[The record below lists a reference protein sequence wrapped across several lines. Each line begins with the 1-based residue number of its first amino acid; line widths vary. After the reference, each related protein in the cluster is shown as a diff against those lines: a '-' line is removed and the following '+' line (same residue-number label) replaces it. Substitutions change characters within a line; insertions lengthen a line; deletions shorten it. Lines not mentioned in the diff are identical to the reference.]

1 MEYKITRTND
11 DELMHYG
18 VLGMKWGVH
27 RSTGYNQQKEQRR
40 ADKALK
46 KDMRDRSRTA
56 ANLER
61 QAKYYDSKS
70 SKALSKAIKYD
81 NKITKELEKHP
92 YKSTDKEPRKVAKLS
107 NKLKKANAEHDNNR
121 AAYERMNEYRNVAVK
136 GLSEKQ
142 IQKGRNYIN
151 KAAALGMA
159 LGSWGGREVAIALD
173 NNRTKKFID
182 NYERSKGD
190 KKVPDNLNKNYKK
203 AKTKREKE
211 DAQLRI
217 MEEIDK

>member
-1 MEYKITRTND
+1 MASKLEYKIIRTND

-27 RSTGYNQQKEQRR
+27 RSTGYNQSKEQRR

-107 NKLKKANAEHDNNR
+107 NKLKKATAEHDKLAELKSQANR
-121 AAYERMNEYRNVAVK
+121 LPQTPGV
-136 GLSEKQ
+136 
-142 IQKGRNYIN
+142 YIM
-151 KAAALGMA
+151 K
-159 LGSWGGREVAIALD
+159 
-173 NNRTKKFID
+173 
-182 NYERSKGD
+182 D
-190 KKVPDNLNKNYKK
+190 KKDVIILIK
-203 AKTKREKE
+203 
-211 DAQLRI
+211 LLL
-217 MEEIDK
+217 